1 MKKLLLL
8 VAILCLYN
16 IVAAQTPVPMA
27 TQPGLTYTE
36 DFSDIANWTNGFT
49 SGIGASRFAGVA
61 VNATG
66 TIPSGTRITTAT
78 TSFVTMSSGGVQRG
92 TDQATPLNT
101 IILLSTGTGDNTSS
115 AAIDLYLNFT
125 GVNAGTLS
133 FDYQVVFNATGN
145 RNGSLRIYSTIDGT
159 TFTELTAAAVLNFT
173 NNVALNGAV
182 TNVTLPASFNNNPN
196 ARLRFYY
203 HNGTGGSTGSR
214 PKMSIDNIS
223 VTAIGSPCITP
234 SAQPTNLNLT
244 NITASSIDGSFT
256 TASPAVDEYLVVMS
270 NNNSLTGNP
279 VNGVVYNVGDGLGDG
294 TVIARG
300 PAATFTAT
308 GLSAAS
314 HYYFFV
320 FAANSFCNG
329 GPFYLT
335 SNPLVNDAV
344 TGGGLSPCT
353 APATQPT
360 NLIFGTVTQSSVAA
374 SFTAAVAD
382 EYLVVRSTS
391 SSLSATP
398 IDGQNYAAGAVIGN
412 GTVVQR
418 SASTSFTANGL
429 AANTLYY
436 FYIFSF
442 NSQNCSGG
450 PTYFTAAP
458 LTGNTSTQPLPVC
471 TTPLAQAT
479 NLALTAGNNSVSATF
494 TASASADNYLV
505 VQSASPSLSATPV
518 DNTDYSTGNT
528 IGGGTVITNTAAP
541 AFIVNGLA
549 VATTYYYFIFAS
561 NKTCSGGTKYLTASP
576 LTGNVTTTNIASN
589 NYYFGTLHSHSDYSD
604 GNKDNPTYTPT
615 DDYLYAMNSLCLDY
629 LGISEHNHYTAN
641 NNPGN
646 KIANYHSGST
656 QANNFT
662 TAHPG
667 FLALYGMEW
676 GVIANGGHVVIYGDG
691 MDELFGWE
699 TGSGA
704 WGATNN
710 YDVFVA
716 KSDYTGANGL
726 FKTINDHST
735 SNTFATLAH
744 PNSSDFNN
752 IAGTTY
758 DIVAD
763 NAISGSAVES
773 GPAFSTNTTYSDPA
787 SSLGFLSYYQKL
799 LAKGYH
805 LGPTIDHDNHNT
817 TFGRTT
823 HSRTAIIAPALT
835 KTEIIKAM
843 RNMHF
848 YATQDCDTK
857 VDFTINTR
865 MMGSIFTDRY
875 APNIA
880 VTLTDATTSLTG
892 ANITVMYGV
901 PGSNINPVQVYS
913 TTGSTLN
920 FTDNSLSNLSTG
932 YYYID
937 VTNGTSRIITSPI
950 WYTRMDNVALPVTL
964 YSFAVQKQD
973 DKVKITWATAQES
986 NSRNFVVEHSTD
998 GMHWLAIAT
1007 VAAAGN
1013 SSVRTNYIAYDNT
1026 PANGINYYRL
1036 KQVDKDNS
1044 STYSVVKTI
1053 TFNLLYRVTV
1063 APNPAKDILHVY
1075 IYNSAVNATVSLMD
1089 AAGKTI
1095 RSVNT
1100 DQQHTTIN
1108 IAGLGKGL
1116 YFVKVIDNYK
1126 TTMLKVLLL

>member
-1 MKKLLLL
+1 
-8 VAILCLYN
+8 
-16 IVAAQTPVPMA
+16 MA

-36 DFSDIANWTNGFT
+36 DFSDIANWTNGFA
-49 SGIGASRFAGVA
+49 SGIGANRFAGVA

-66 TIPSGTRITTAT
+66 TIPSGAKITTAT
-78 TSFVTMSSGGVQRG
+78 TAFVTMSAGGVQRG

-101 IILLSTGTGDNTSS
+101 IILLSVGTGDNTTSD
-115 AAIDLYLNFT
+115 AIDLYLNYT

-133 FDYQVVFNATGN
+133 FDYQVVFNAAGN

-173 NNVALNGAV
+173 NNVALNGSV
-182 TNVTLPASFNNNPN
+182 VNVTLPASFNNNPN

-203 HNGTGGSTGSR
+203 HNGTGGTTGSR

-223 VTAIGSPCITP
+223 VSAIGSPCITP

-244 NITASSIDGSFT
+244 NVTASAIDGSFT
-256 TASPAVDEYLVVMS
+256 AASPAVDEYLVVMS

-279 VNGVVYNVGDGLGDG
+279 VNGTSYNIGDGLGDG

-300 PAATFTAT
+300 AATSFSAT

-335 SNPLVNDAV
+335 ANPLINDTI
-344 TGGGLSPCT
+344 TGGGLPPCA
-353 APATQPT
+353 APIAQPT
-360 NLIFGTVTQSSVAA
+360 NLVFGTVTQSSIAG
-374 SFTAAVAD
+374 SFTATTAD
-382 EYLVVRSTS
+382 EYLVIRSTS

-398 IDGQNYAAGAVIGN
+398 VDGQNYAAGATIGN
-412 GTVVQR
+412 GIVVQR
-418 SASTSFTANGL
+418 SVSTSFTASGL
-429 AANTLYY
+429 AANTPYY

-442 NSQNCSGG
+442 NSQNCSSG
-450 PTYFTAAP
+450 PTYNSAAP
-458 LTGNTSTQPLPVC
+458 LTGNNTTNPLPVC
-471 TTPLAQAT
+471 NTPLAQPSNLILSAT
-479 NLALTAGNNSVSATF
+479 NNSVSATF
-494 TASASADNYLV
+494 NVSVSADNYLII
-505 VQSASPSLSATPV
+505 QSTSPSLSATPN
-518 DNTDYSTGNT
+518 DNTDYNSGDN
-528 IGGGTVITNTAAP
+528 IGGGTVVTNTGSP
-541 AFIVNGLA
+541 SFIINGLT

-576 LTGNVTTTNIASN
+576 LTGNITTTNAAPD

-604 GNKDNPTYTPT
+604 GNKDNPAYTPA
-615 DDYLYAMNSLCLDY
+615 DDYLYAMSSLCLDY

-646 KIANYHSGST
+646 KIANYHSGIT

-691 MDELFGWE
+691 MDQLFGWE

-710 YDVFVA
+710 YDVLVA
-716 KSDYTGANGL
+716 KSDYTGASGL
-726 FKTINDHST
+726 FKTINDRSA

-758 DIVAD
+758 NIVAD

-787 SSLGFLSYYQKL
+787 SSLSFLSYYQKL

-805 LGPTIDHDNHNT
+805 VGPTIDHDNHNT

-823 HSRTAIIAPALT
+823 HSRTAIIASSLT
-835 KTEIIKAM
+835 KTAIIKAM

-875 APNIA
+875 APAIA

-892 ANITVMYGV
+892 ANINVMYGV
-901 PGSNINPVQVYS
+901 PGSDINPVQVYS
-913 TTGSTLN
+913 ATGSTLN
-920 FTDNSLSNLSTG
+920 FTDNSLANLATG

-973 DKVKITWATAQES
+973 GKVKITWATEQES
-986 NSRNFVVEHSTD
+986 NSLNFVVEHSTD
-998 GMHWLAIAT
+998 GMHWQAIAT

-1013 SSVRTNYIAYDNT
+1013 SSVRNNYVAYDNA

-1044 STYSVVKTI
+1044 SKYSVVKTT
-1053 TFNLLYRVTV
+1053 TFNLPYRVAV

-1075 IYNSAVNATVSLMD
+1075 IYSAAINATVSLMD
-1089 AAGKTI
+1089 ATGKII
-1095 RSVNT
+1095 RTVDT

-1108 IAGLGKGL
+1108 IAGLSKGL
-1116 YFVKVIDNYK
+1116 YFVKVMDSYK
-1126 TTMLKVLLL
+1126 TTVLKVLVP